1 MEVQLT
7 QPAATR
13 AHKPGRRGDDACGH
27 RKADVVDVLSA
38 TTSHSELRTGPV
50 LPLPGLTKPRERGR
64 EREADRE
71 FIDNLIRRFGGKVL
85 ITEVRS

>member
-13 AHKPGRRGDDACGH
+13 AHKPGRRSDDACGH

-38 TTSHSELRTGPV
+38 TTSHSDLRTGPV
-50 LPLPGLTKPRERGR
+50 LPLPGLTKPRGR

-71 FIDNLIRRFGGKVL
+71 FIDNLIRRFDGKVL
-85 ITEVRS
+85 ITDVRS